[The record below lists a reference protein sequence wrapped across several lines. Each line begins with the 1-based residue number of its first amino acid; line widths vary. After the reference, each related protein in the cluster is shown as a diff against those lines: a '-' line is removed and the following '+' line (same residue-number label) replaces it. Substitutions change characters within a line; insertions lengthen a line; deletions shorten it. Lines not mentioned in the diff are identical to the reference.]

1 MNILE
6 SYHRTK
12 ETLLTWKLFF
22 TEKMGN
28 YVLEFCTVFSTKRLV
43 KHIVTNNNLIN
54 TSVQKGCMD
63 KVPGCWEHMSKVWSA
78 LKEARSTKSSFA
90 NIWLDIANAYW
101 SIPHRLLFFVVMV
114 LTPIGFLLSEYTI
127 QEFIAVHFLSQPQ
140 VVGISISREFLLDVL
155 CQ

>member
-1 MNILE
+1 
-6 SYHRTK
+6 
-12 ETLLTWKLFF
+12 
-22 TEKMGN
+22 
-28 YVLEFCTVFSTKRLV
+28 
-43 KHIVTNNNLIN
+43 
-54 TSVQKGCMD
+54 
-63 KVPGCWEHMSKVWSA
+63 MSKVWSA

-90 NIWLDIANAYW
+90 NIWLDIANAYG

-127 QEFIAVHFLSQPQ
+127 QEFIAIHFLSQPQ